1 MLTLTL
7 FELKNYTL
15 AEHCLSLNRN
25 EESGIHLVEFQDFW
39 KLLVF
44 RIHEPLIPGK
54 GRQRS
59 LIMDHV
65 EKKYEGFFD

>member
-1 MLTLTL
+1 MVTLTL

-15 AEHCLSLNRN
+15 AENCLSLNRN
-25 EESGIHLVEFQDFW
+25 EESGKHLAEFQDFW
-39 KLLVF
+39 KLSDF

-59 LIMDHV
+59 LIIW
-65 EKKYEGFFD
+65 KALL